1 MPANPTS
8 HTTAPTAPPARPT
21 GAKPSWSAPAVEC
34 HRTGAEVTAYAGR
47 VTPWRNR

>member
-1 MPANPTS
+1 MHATRTPQTAAPA
-8 HTTAPTAPPARPT
+8 APPAQPA